1 MFDIHQ
7 SIYDESGERDEDR
20 LEEYQAGLLE
30 DFVASSE
37 GIACLKDKNWPH
49 WAEMFLDY
57 YFGYI
62 GDNVAE
68 MSKSDVEEVI
78 FQLIPEKVSTEPEDA
93 SEIIAEMHAF
103 WSYLGREFQLKQAP
117 QILALFT
124 DDAITELRAELA
136 NPRNYGMAK
145 SMFMTGKQAG
155 FDMTTQEG
163 LDAFMMDYN
172 SRLLNDM
179 IPYERD
185 AILAMHKDRLAQD
198 LPPPI
203 GPNKSRKLERKK
215 KKQQRQ
221 ARKRNRR

>member
-7 SIYDESGERDEDR
+7 SIYDEFGERDDDR
-20 LEEYQAGLLE
+20 LEKYQTGLLE
-30 DFVASSE
+30 DFAASPE
-37 GIACLKDKNWPH
+37 GMACLKEENWPH
-49 WAEMFLDY
+49 WAEMFLY
-57 YFGYI
+57 YYLNYI
-62 GDNVAE
+62 GGTVAE
-68 MSKSDVEEVI
+68 LSVRDVKEVI

-93 SEIIAEMHAF
+93 PDIIAEMHAF

-117 QILALFT
+117 RILALFN

-145 SMFMTGKQAG
+145 SFVMSGKQAG

-163 LDAFMMDYN
+163 LDAFRVAYN
-172 SRLLNDM
+172 SRLLDDM
-179 IPYERD
+179 IPLDRHPS
-185 AILAMHKDRLAQD
+185 LARHKDLNIQI
-198 LPPPI
+198 LPPLP
-203 GPNKSRKLERKK
+203 GPNKSRKSERKK